1 MSRLALTDFRS
12 FAAVD
17 LRLEPGVST
26 LIGANGQGKTN
37 VVEAINYLATLG
49 SHRVASDAPL
59 VRHGAERAILRAAVT
74 SGDRDS
80 LVEIEINPGR
90 ANRARLNRAPV
101 TRPRQVL
108 GVLRTVLFAPEDL
121 ALVKGDPEQRRRF
134 LDDLLVAGAPRYAGV
149 RADYERVLRQRTA
162 LLKSL
167 RGHPGRAGRAGARA
181 YAHAGAPREAGPGGT
196 GQHEADRSGLAQDGA
211 GRAGAPPDGA
221 PQDGAIQDGAIEDGA
236 IEDGAIEDGAGRG
249 GAPRN
254 GQATGLAGPAAR
266 TLDVWDEHLATA
278 GAELLA
284 GRIALTAT
292 LRPLVARSYGAVAG
306 AGGGEAGLSERQS
319 LRMPGVSGTA
329 EPAEPA
335 ADVARLA
342 DGLREALAAA
352 RGEELERGVCLVGPH
367 RDDLELRIGDLPA
380 RGYASHGESWS
391 MALALRLSAF
401 EALRGGGDDPVL
413 LLDDVFAELDTG
425 RRERLAGLVTGAEQV
440 LVTAAVPADVPAAL
454 HGARFDVGD
463 GQVTRAG

>member
-1 MSRLALTDFRS
+1 VYLTRLALTDFRS
-12 FAAVD
+12 YSG
-17 LRLEPGVST
+17 LELSLEPGVST
-26 LIGANGQGKTN
+26 LLGLNGQGKTN
-37 VVEAINYLATLG
+37 LVEAAAYVATLG
-49 SHRVASDAPL
+49 SHRVATDAPL
-59 VRHGAERAILRAAVT
+59 VRAGAERAILRAAVT
-74 SGDRDS
+74 SGDRGS

-101 TRPRQVL
+101 SRPRQVL

-134 LDDLLVAGAPRYAGV
+134 LDDLLVASAPRYAGI

-167 RGHPGRAGRAGARA
+167 RTYPARAGRSSRHGARA
-181 YAHAGAPREAGPGGT
+181 YAGSGGGPAEAEHNGS
-196 GQHEADRSGLAQDGA
+196 GQHGSGQDGV
-211 GRAGAPPDGA
+211 GRDRPGA
-221 PQDGAIQDGAIEDGA
+221 
-236 IEDGAIEDGAGRG
+236 
-249 GAPRN
+249 
-254 GQATGLAGPAAR
+254 LAGPAAS

-284 GRIALTAT
+284 ARIQLTAS
-292 LRPLVARSYGAVAG
+292 LRPLVARSYSAVS
-306 AGGGEAGLSERQS
+306 GGEAAEAGISYRQS
-319 LRMPGVSGTA
+319 LRTSSPAGPPARSGQNA

-335 ADVARLA
+335 ADAGQLA
-342 DGLREALAAA
+342 DGLREALAMV

-367 RDDLELRIGDLPA
+367 RDDLELRIGGLPA

-391 MALALRLSAF
+391 LALALRLSAF
-401 EALRGGGDDPVL
+401 ETLRGGGDDPVL

-425 RRERLAGLVTGAEQV
+425 RRERLAGLVAGAEQV

-454 HGARFDVGD
+454 HGARFDVG
-463 GQVTRAG
+463 GGTVTRAG